1 MEGYILADDAS
12 LVPVESKP
20 EPPRESE
27 PGNPERQASG
37 SRDVAVGEARE
48 LTGDEPKALLVDK
61 PQTLTKIIF
70 EQLEHAVELRYGSRF
85 HVLWRG
91 TSKKECEETMREM
104 GQIIEDCL
112 QRLRV
117 DFNDSDLHMAMEAM
131 NIRSWA
137 GATGEKS
144 LFLRSKARRLCEAVG
159 LVFSRETWREA
170 IRHVERTRRRRQD
183 SDTVDNRLLWVTAL
197 EASQGQ
203 QSPLKEFGP
212 LIAFYVAIT
221 DGTGNV
227 ERLLGMHASFLEHH
241 VGAPDSDMSEVC
253 LEVAREG
260 PRTEEEIFTK
270 DRQRPGVLLFTDWSR
285 RCAQLWRGLHGR
297 RFACYKERVD
307 KGKRHTGLRW
317 HGSMKA
323 VARMQESATKALVKM
338 AREDDVARAAEE
350 GERPRPTVVG
360 IERGKLMR
368 RAQMREVAAPTK
380 ALLNFRKT
388 TATRKDM
395 KSKAST
401 WAGFGKRPPPKCAGS
416 RGSVGGQY
424 GGNPKVG
431 IVCCGLE
438 VKDCEVGIVCWHSR
452 AQQSPIPSRRAGVQ
466 SPADLLR
473 RVTEARCAKKRVWQ
487 RQTRSVYMGS
497 SKVWRCHTPSV

>member
-1 MEGYILADDAS
+1 
-12 LVPVESKP
+12 
-20 EPPRESE
+20 
-27 PGNPERQASG
+27 
-37 SRDVAVGEARE
+37 
-48 LTGDEPKALLVDK
+48 
-61 PQTLTKIIF
+61 
-70 EQLEHAVELRYGSRF
+70 
-85 HVLWRG
+85 
-91 TSKKECEETMREM
+91 
-104 GQIIEDCL
+104 
-112 QRLRV
+112 
-117 DFNDSDLHMAMEAM
+117 
-131 NIRSWA
+131 
-137 GATGEKS
+137 
-144 LFLRSKARRLCEAVG
+144 
-159 LVFSRETWREA
+159 
-170 IRHVERTRRRRQD
+170 
-183 SDTVDNRLLWVTAL
+183 
-197 EASQGQ
+197 
-203 QSPLKEFGP
+203 
-212 LIAFYVAIT
+212 
-221 DGTGNV
+221 
-227 ERLLGMHASFLEHH
+227 LEHH

-401 WAGFGKRPPPKCAGS
+401 WAGFGKRPPHLRRKQGKC
-416 RGSVGGQY
+416 R
-424 GGNPKVG
+424 GGNMVAIPKLESSAAVLKSRVARWG
-431 IVCCGLE
+431 SSAGTVVPSKVRSRLAGLAFRARPTSL
-438 VKDCEVGIVCWHSR
+438 GHSLSVLR
-452 AQQSPIPSRRAGVQ
+452 QEPSLAAANALGLHGVQQSLAMSHALGMSR
-466 SPADLLR
+466 SP
-473 RVTEARCAKKRVWQ
+473 W
-487 RQTRSVYMGS
+487 
-497 SKVWRCHTPSV
+497 TPSKNCTHASWTPRLCRNGCRPLLLA